1 MAFVNRPGI
10 ADAAYD
16 VTTDQITDDIK
27 RMHPGHPQMA
37 SIMRIAKT
45 VGVARRRFVRP
56 LEEVS
61 RTEGFQERN
70 ERTFAEVCNLGER
83 AARQALDQA
92 GIRPSDIGTLI
103 TFHATGLAIPGL
115 DVHLVHALGLP
126 PTVRRIPMTQLAC
139 AGGAHALGLAAALVR
154 PGHHVLVAGAE
165 ALSTVYQHADATL
178 PAMIYKM
185 LFGDGG
191 AAAVVS
197 AEPLRQPGL
206 FIEDTWTYL
215 HSDEGRDTVHYYK
228 LRADSAGYHFD
239 STRDAIKAVSK
250 VLPLL
255 PWGQEERWEPGFAVI
270 HPGSPKILDLVVEAG
285 ACSEKALRHSRT
297 SLEEDGNTGGPAVLR
312 ILDRTH
318 DDPPPGGAQGL
329 LFGVGPGF
337 SAAAARTHWAGS
349 A

>member
-10 ADAAYD
+10 ADAAYE
-16 VTTDQITDDIK
+16 VTTDQIADDIK
-27 RMHPGHPQMA
+27 RVHPGHPQMG

-45 VGVARRRFVRP
+45 VGVTRRRFARP

-70 ERTFAEVCNLGER
+70 ERTFADVCTLGEQ
-83 AARQALDQA
+83 AARQALDRA
-92 GIRPSDIGTLI
+92 GISPSDVGTLI

-115 DVHLVHALGLP
+115 DVHLVNALGMP
-126 PTVRRIPMTQLAC
+126 STVQRIPMTQLAC
-139 AGGAHALGLAAALVR
+139 AGGAQALGLAAMLVR
-154 PGHHVLVAGAE
+154 PGHHVLVVGAE
-165 ALSTVYQHADATL
+165 ALSTVYQHTDTTL

-197 AEPLRQPGL
+197 AEPLLQPGL

-215 HSDEGRDTVHYYK
+215 HSDAEGDTVRYYK
-228 LRADSAGYHFD
+228 LRADSTGYHFD

-255 PWGQEERWEPGFAVI
+255 PWGQENHWEPDFAVI
-270 HPGSPKILDLVVEAG
+270 HPGSPKILDLVVETG
-285 ACSEKALRHSRT
+285 ACSEQALRHSRT
-297 SLEEDGNTGGPAVLR
+297 SLEENGNTGGPAVLR

-318 DDPPPGGAQGL
+318 DDPPPTDARGL

-337 SAAAARTHWAGS
+337 SAAAARTHWA
-349 A
+349 APA